1 MTGAGVGGVWVG
13 GILGY
18 EWCSI
23 LLYDIGFVAVGTE
36 ALRKGI
42 EGLFLVMEAV
52 EVGSRE

>member
-1 MTGAGVGGVWVG
+1 MNGVVFSCV
-13 GILGY
+13 
-18 EWCSI
+18 
-23 LLYDIGFVAVGTE
+23 IGFVAVGTE